1 MDFIDLIKTHA
12 KTIPVLKDK
21 IQTEEGTKNALIM
34 PFIQILGYNV
44 FDPTEVNPE
53 FTADVGTKKGE
64 KVDYAIIKDGKPCI
78 LIECKSINSDLNKE
92 QASQLFRYFSV
103 TSAKIG
109 ILTNGVI
116 YQFFTDLDEKNKM
129 DVKPF
134 LEINLLDIKEPLID
148 QLKKYT
154 KQALNLDELH
164 DDATQLKYT
173 KEIIQIANKEFAQP
187 SEEFVKFFAQHV
199 YPKKL
204 TQKALENFTLI
215 TKDSLNQFLSDKINE
230 RLKSAMQSE
239 SAAKTPEAQSTETN
253 QIPIAES
260 PDTIVPTG
268 EEWEGF
274 YFVKAIL
281 HDAVEPSKIVM
292 RDAKSYC
299 AILFEN
305 NNRKPICR
313 LYFDGK
319 QKYVGVF
326 NSKDRQENKI
336 PINSIGDLFKLAD
349 QLKAI
354 VTAYLT
360 SSSTETTQKES
371 KVAGELAKSGHSEV
385 TDKDRA
391 SVEKPSLKTKNT
403 PTQ

>member
-1 MDFIDLIKTHA
+1 MDFIDQIKTHA
-12 KTIPVLKDK
+12 KAIPSLKEK
-21 IQTEEGTKNALIM
+21 LQTEEGTKNALIM

-44 FDPTEVNPE
+44 FDPNEVNPE
-53 FTADVGTKKGE
+53 FIADVGTKKGE

-78 LIECKSINSDLNKE
+78 LIECKSINSDLSKE

-103 TSAKIG
+103 TPAKIG
-109 ILTNGVI
+109 ILTNGI
-116 YQFFTDLDEKNKM
+116 LYQFFTDLDEKNKM
-129 DVKPF
+129 DIKPF
-134 LEINLLDIKEPLID
+134 LEVNLLDIKEPLVE

-154 KQALNLDELH
+154 KVALNLDELH

-187 SEEFVKFFAQHV
+187 SEDFVKFFASQV

-204 TQKALENFTLI
+204 TQKALENFTEI

-230 RLKSAMQSE
+230 RLKKAAM
-239 SAAKTPEAQSTETN
+239 
-253 QIPIAES
+253 PIAE
-260 PDTIVPTG
+260 TISKAPEPQSADATAAPVAESNEGIVTTE
-268 EEWEGF
+268 EEWEGY

-281 HDAVEPSKIVM
+281 HDVVDPSKIVM

-326 NSKDRQENKI
+326 NNKEKGENKV
-336 PINSIGDLFKLAD
+336 PINALADMFKLGDAI
-349 QLKAI
+349 KATI
-354 VTAYLT
+354 AMYQAPGAN
-360 SSSTETTQKES
+360 STQ
-371 KVAGELAKSGHSEV
+371 VA
-385 TDKDRA
+385 
-391 SVEKPSLKTKNT
+391 P
-403 PTQ
+403 Q

>member
-1 MDFIDLIKTHA
+1 MDFIDQIKTHA
-12 KTIPVLKDK
+12 KTIPTLKDK

-53 FTADVGTKKGE
+53 FIADVGTKKGE

-78 LIECKSINSDLNKE
+78 LIECKSINSDLSKE

-103 TSAKIG
+103 TTAKIG
-109 ILTNGVI
+109 ILTNGII

-129 DVKPF
+129 DGKPF
-134 LEINLLDIKEPLID
+134 LEINLLDIKEPLIE

-154 KQALNLDELH
+154 KVALNLDELH

-187 SEEFVKFFAQHV
+187 SEDFVKFFAQQI
-199 YPKKL
+199 YPKKV
-204 TQKALENFTLI
+204 TQKVLENFTLI
-215 TKDSLNQFLSDKINE
+215 TKDSLDQFLTDKINE
-230 RLKSAMQSE
+230 RLKSAMKPDAALKV
-239 SAAKTPEAQSTETN
+239 SAEIQPAGDGTNPAPATETN
-253 QIPIAES
+253 DGIITTE
-260 PDTIVPTG
+260 
-268 EEWEGF
+268 EEWEGY

-281 HDAVEPSKIVM
+281 HEFVDPSKIVM

-313 LYFDGK
+313 FYFDSK

-326 NSKDRQENKI
+326 NNKDKSETKI
-336 PINSIGDLFKLAD
+336 AVDTIQDLFKLAD
-349 QLKAI
+349 QFKATI
-354 VTAYLT
+354 AMY
-360 SSSTETTQKES
+360 Q
-371 KVAGELAKSGHSEV
+371 APAP
-385 TDKDRA
+385 A
-391 SVEKPSLKTKNT
+391 MQ

>member
-12 KTIPVLKDK
+12 KTIPALKEK

-53 FTADVGTKKGE
+53 FSADVGTKKGE

-78 LIECKSINSDLNKE
+78 LIECKSINSDLSKE

-103 TSAKIG
+103 TPAKIA

-173 KEIIQIANKEFAQP
+173 KEIIQIANKEFSQP
-187 SEEFVKFFAQHV
+187 SEEFVKFFAQQV

-230 RLKSAMQSE
+230 RLKSAMQPE
-239 SAAKTPEAQSTETN
+239 STSKTSGSAVNRNYSTPN
-253 QIPIAES
+253 S
-260 PDTIVPTG
+260 
-268 EEWEGF
+268 
-274 YFVKAIL
+274 
-281 HDAVEPSKIVM
+281 
-292 RDAKSYC
+292 R
-299 AILFEN
+299 
-305 NNRKPICR
+305 IC
-313 LYFDGK
+313 
-319 QKYVGVF
+319 
-326 NSKDRQENKI
+326 
-336 PINSIGDLFKLAD
+336 
-349 QLKAI
+349 
-354 VTAYLT
+354 
-360 SSSTETTQKES
+360 
-371 KVAGELAKSGHSEV
+371 
-385 TDKDRA
+385 
-391 SVEKPSLKTKNT
+391 
-403 PTQ
+403 

>member
-1 MDFIDLIKTHA
+1 MDFIDQIKTHA
-12 KTIPVLKDK
+12 KAIPIIKEK

-78 LIECKSINSDLNKE
+78 LIECKSINSDLRKE

-103 TSAKIG
+103 TPAKIG
-109 ILTNGVI
+109 VLTNGII

-129 DVKPF
+129 DIKPF
-134 LEINLLDIKEPLID
+134 LEINLLDIKEPLVE

-154 KQALNLDELH
+154 KQALNLDELY

-187 SEEFVKFFAQHV
+187 SDDFVKFFAQQV

-204 TQKALENFTLI
+204 TQKALDNFTLI
-215 TKDSLNQFLSDKINE
+215 TKESLDQFLSDKINE
-230 RLKSAMQSE
+230 RLKM
-239 SAAKTPEAQSTETN
+239 AAVMPK
-253 QIPIAES
+253 AES
-260 PDTIVPTG
+260 MPKISENQSAEMATPATTESTDGIITT
-268 EEWEGF
+268 EDEWEGY
-274 YFVKAIL
+274 YFIKAIL
-281 HDAVEPSKIVM
+281 HGIVDPSDIVM

-313 LYFDGK
+313 FYFDGK
-319 QKYVGVF
+319 QKYVGIF
-326 NSKDRQENKI
+326 SNKDKSENKI
-336 PINSIGDLFKLAD
+336 PINNISDLFNLGD
-349 QLKAI
+349 QLKATI
-354 VTAYLT
+354 QLY
-360 SSSTETTQKES
+360 QN
-371 KVAGELAKSGHSEV
+371 
-385 TDKDRA
+385 
-391 SVEKPSLKTKNT
+391 PSAPNGA
-403 PTQ
+403 

>member
-12 KTIPVLKDK
+12 KTIPALKEK

-44 FDPTEVNPE
+44 FDPSEVNPE

-78 LIECKSINSDLNKE
+78 LIECKSINSDLSKE

-103 TSAKIG
+103 TAAKIG
-109 ILTNGVI
+109 ILTNGII

-129 DVKPF
+129 DIKPF

-173 KEIIQIANKEFAQP
+173 KEIIQIANKEFSQP
-187 SEEFVKFFAQHV
+187 SEDFVKFFAQKV

-204 TQKALENFTLI
+204 TQKALENFTII

-230 RLKSAMQSE
+230 RLKSAMQPE
-239 SAAKTPEAQSTETN
+239 SPSKTPEAQSTEISQPQT
-253 QIPIAES
+253 AETT
-260 PDTIVPTG
+260 DVIVPT
-268 EEWEGF
+268 EDEWEAY

-281 HDAVEPSKIVM
+281 HDSVEPSKIVM
-292 RDAKSYC
+292 RASKSYFS
-299 AILFEN
+299 ILYEN
-305 NNRKPICR
+305 NRLKPICR
-313 LYFDGK
+313 LYLGGK
-319 QKYVGVF
+319 QKHVGIF
-326 NSKDRQENKI
+326 NNKERQENKVALDNI
-336 PINSIGDLFKLAD
+336 EDLFKLAD
-349 QLKAI
+349 QFKATI
-354 VTAYLT
+354 AMY
-360 SSSTETTQKES
+360 Q
-371 KVAGELAKSGHSEV
+371 APA
-385 TDKDRA
+385 
-391 SVEKPSLKTKNT
+391 
-403 PTQ
+403 PTQAT

>member
-12 KTIPVLKDK
+12 KTIPALKEK

-44 FDPTEVNPE
+44 FDPSEVNPE

-103 TSAKIG
+103 TAAKIG
-109 ILTNGVI
+109 ILTNGII

-187 SEEFVKFFAQHV
+187 SEEFVKFFAQQV

-204 TQKALENFTLI
+204 TQKALENFTTI

-230 RLKSAMQSE
+230 RLNAAIKSAE
-239 SAAKTPEAQSTETN
+239 SKSKIPDAQSTEIT
-253 QIPIAES
+253 QPSTAEPIEA
-260 PDTIVPTG
+260 IVTTE
-268 EEWEGF
+268 EEWEGY

-281 HDAVEPSKIVM
+281 HDTIEPSKIVM

-299 AILFEN
+299 AILFED

-319 QKYVGVF
+319 QKYIGLF
-326 NSKDRQENKI
+326 NSKDRKENKI
-336 PINSIGDLFKLAD
+336 AINDINELFKLGD
-349 QLKAI
+349 QLKAT
-354 VTAYLT
+354 VVMY
-360 SSSTETTQKES
+360 Q
-371 KVAGELAKSGHSEV
+371 
-385 TDKDRA
+385 A
-391 SVEKPSLKTKNT
+391 SAHHT
-403 PTQ
+403 PQTPQPPQ